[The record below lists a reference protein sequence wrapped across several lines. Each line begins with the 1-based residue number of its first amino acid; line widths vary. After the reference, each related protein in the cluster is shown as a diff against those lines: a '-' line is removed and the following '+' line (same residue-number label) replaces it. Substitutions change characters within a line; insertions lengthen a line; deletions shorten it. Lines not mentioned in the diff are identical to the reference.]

1 MSDMTAPLTSS
12 WRDIAS
18 TQGGLITREQLRVL
32 GLRPWSVSHRVDT
45 ERWRVLTPTVIATF
59 TGDLAR
65 DQLAWLGVLQG
76 GPGSLVAGLTAAEL
90 AGLRN
95 WQRDEVSVI
104 VPYANDVPSPL
115 PGISF
120 ARSRRDLPAMAAGS
134 SGVPRC
140 QIEPAILMWAA
151 RQRSPRSGVGV
162 LAAAVQQQ
170 LTTPETLS
178 EWLRRLR
185 PRRRAATFR
194 EALAEMGGGAQ
205 SVAEMDVGRLCRE
218 FRLAQPTRQVA
229 RRDATGRVRYTDCE
243 WKLSDG
249 RTLVLEVDG
258 SFHMDVDHWED
269 DIARQRALTTPD
281 RIVIRCTSRELRDNR
296 ERVARDLRIL
306 GVPPAA

>member
-12 WRDIAS
+12 WRDLAS
-18 TQGGLITREQLRVL
+18 TQGGLITREQLRLL

-45 ERWRVLTPTVIATF
+45 ERWQLLTPTVIATF
-59 TGDLAR
+59 TGDLTR
-65 DQLAWLGVLQG
+65 EQLAWLGVLHG

-95 WQRDEVSVI
+95 WHRDEVCVI
-104 VPYANDVPSPL
+104 VPYANDVPSPF
-115 PGISF
+115 PGLSF
-120 ARSRRDLPAMAAGS
+120 ARSRRDLARMAAGPA
-134 SGVPRC
+134 GVPRC
-140 QIEPAILMWAA
+140 QIEPAILMWGA
-151 RQRSPRSGVGV
+151 RERSPRSGVGV

-170 LTTPETLS
+170 LTTPARLS
-178 EWLRRLR
+178 EWLMRLR
-185 PRRRAATFR
+185 PLRRAAIFS
-194 EALAEMGGGAQ
+194 EALVEMSGGAQ
-205 SVAEMDVGRLCRE
+205 SAAELDVGRLCRE
-218 FRLAQPTRQVA
+218 FGLAPPTRQVA

-243 WKLSDG
+243 WKLSHG